1 MDEAI
6 SCSNDLVESSFV
18 VYMVVSISNLYSFE
32 ICIIYNL
39 LRYGCVLLRH
49 LKHHLVTKR
58 FLLFSMNMPASSPLL
73 LDGTDLTASS
83 CALPPLLFG

>member
-32 ICIIYNL
+32 VCIIYNL
-39 LRYGCVLLRH
+39 LWHGSVLHGYFKNHLSIENVSLISLEDTEKKGCTKNLTLAQPF
-49 LKHHLVTKR
+49 LVV
-58 FLLFSMNMPASSPLL
+58 S
-73 LDGTDLTASS
+73 
-83 CALPPLLFG
+83 

>member
-1 MDEAI
+1 
-6 SCSNDLVESSFV
+6 
-18 VYMVVSISNLYSFE
+18 MVVSISNLYSFE

-58 FLLFSMNMPASSPLL
+58 FLLFSLNMPA
-73 LDGTDLTASS
+73 
-83 CALPPLLFG
+83 

>member
-32 ICIIYNL
+32 ICIIYNI
-39 LRYGCVLLRH
+39 LRYGFVLHGHFKNH
-49 LKHHLVTKR
+49 LSIKNVS
-58 FLLFSMNMPASSPLL
+58 FIFS
-73 LDGTDLTASS
+73 
-83 CALPPLLFG
+83 